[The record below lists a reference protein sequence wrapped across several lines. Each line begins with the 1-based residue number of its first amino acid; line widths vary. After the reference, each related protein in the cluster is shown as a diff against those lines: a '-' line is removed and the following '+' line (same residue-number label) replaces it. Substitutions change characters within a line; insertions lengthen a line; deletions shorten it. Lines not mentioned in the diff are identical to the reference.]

1 MKRTLILTALI
12 VLMALVPS
20 NEGLAENSC
29 GGQEV
34 TSGIVRTLGWKLSE
48 ELLTL
53 GTVWLTSSHSVAT
66 CPSIEGC
73 QLILV
78 TCIL

>member
-1 MKRTLILTALI
+1 MKKTFILTALI
-12 VLMALVPS
+12 VFTALVPS

-34 TSGIVRTLGWKLSE
+34 TIGIVRTLGWKLSE

-53 GTVWLTSSHSVAT
+53 GMVWLTSSSSEAT
-66 CPSIEGC
+66 CPSIEGS
-73 QLILV
+73 LLTLV